1 MRSTLRDARSGRTPG
16 SIPALCVG
24 LALTLLA
31 SGCGSGASTTT
42 PASAGS
48 QASNS
53 SRPSTALR
61 PATVPVPRLSIIS
74 PRTDAHTATTL
85 TVGVALDGA
94 AGGARRFRYVLDH
107 RLTRLGSAHLT
118 FHDLAPGRHR
128 LEVFLATNG
137 ASRAATA
144 FTVRAPA
151 PVTIPAPTQT
161 TPAQTTPMT
170 TSSQPVP
177 TPSSPSPPTTSE
189 ASPPP
194 TATGPAQ
201 PVGGIPQGG
210 GGDGDGD
217 NSGGPSDGD
226 GNK

>member
-1 MRSTLRDARSGRTPG
+1 MRSTLRDARSGRARA
-16 SIPALCVG
+16 SISALCVG

-31 SGCGSGASTTT
+31 SGCGGGGSTTT
-42 PASAGS
+42 TTQPSAGS
-48 QASNS
+48 QASSS
-53 SRPSTALR
+53 SRPGSSLQ
-61 PATVPVPRLSIIS
+61 PATVPVPRLSILS
-74 PRTDAHTATTL
+74 PRAGAHTATTL
-85 TVGVALDGA
+85 TVGVALDGPA
-94 AGGARRFRYVLDH
+94 GGGARRFRYVLDH

-128 LEVFLATNG
+128 LEVFLAANG

-151 PVTIPAPTQT
+151 PVAIPAP
-161 TPAQTTPMT
+161 AQATPMT
-170 TSSQPVP
+170 TSSQSAP
-177 TPSSPSPPTTSE
+177 TPPSPSPPTTSE
-189 ASPPP
+189 APPPPP
-194 TATGPAQ
+194 TAASPSQ
-201 PVGGIPQGG
+201 PGGGIPQGG

>member
-1 MRSTLRDARSGRTPG
+1 MRSTLRDARSDRAPG

-31 SGCGSGASTTT
+31 SGCGGGASTTT

-48 QASNS
+48 QASS
-53 SRPSTALR
+53 PSRAGTALQ
-61 PATVPVPRLSIIS
+61 PATVPVPRLSILS
-74 PRTDAHTATTL
+74 PRTGTHTASAL

-94 AGGARRFRYVLDH
+94 AGGRRRFRYVLDH

-137 ASRAATA
+137 ASHATTA

-151 PVTIPAPTQT
+151 PAAIPAPTQT
-161 TPAQTTPMT
+161 TPMT
-170 TSSQPVP
+170 TSTQPAP

-189 ASPPP
+189 APPPPP
-194 TATGPAQ
+194 TTTAP
-201 PVGGIPQGG
+201 PHPSDGIPQGG